1 MVTELESNLYKQSAT
16 YKHFIVLHNLNAL
29 ASWSVNKNAYDI
41 IMKAI
46 KDLSSL
52 ESHDFGE
59 DHDGKLIQDLIPM
72 SKPEWRK

>member
-1 MVTELESNLYKQSAT
+1 MATELESNLYKQSAT
-16 YKHFIVLHNLNAL
+16 YKHFVVLHNLNAL

-52 ESHDFGE
+52 ESRDFGE
-59 DHDGKLIQDLIPM
+59 DHDGKLIQDLIPT